1 MQSDFLERLPELMK
15 DVLGSPRLFLHQL
28 DEEAGKGLVIEADRE
43 FYRQAIFLDQRALL
57 ERTKGA
63 WIPLEGLMRTVLSAQ
78 GPAAKTHFIFHI
90 GHCGSTLIS
99 RLLEAAGGNLAL
111 REPLVLRTLSGLWQ
125 AAAAGTGPMKPDA
138 VSRQVEFH
146 ARLLGRT
153 FEDAEVAIIK
163 TTSFTSN
170 LGPALLALNPANR
183 AVLIAMS
190 AEAYVATML
199 GAVEYAADLQ
209 GFASA
214 RYQTLAAHL
223 GQPDFELSELSL
235 GRLAGFAWLS
245 ELLRLH
251 AIAAGAPAQSHF
263 LDFDRFLAEPRSSL
277 KELCSFLSLPLNDQA
292 LDRLMQS
299 PVLSQHSKAPD
310 HPFDA
315 AARQQRMAEA
325 KANLGTDIEEG
336 LAFIADLTRRHPSL
350 GQATASFGYLFD

>member
-28 DEEAGKGLVIEADRE
+28 DEAAAKGLVIEADRE
-43 FYRQAIFLDQRALL
+43 FYRQAIFLDQRALS

-63 WIPLEGLMRTVLSAQ
+63 WIPLEGLMQTVLSARE
-78 GPAAKTHFIFHI
+78 PAAKSHFIFHI

-125 AAAAGTGPMKPDA
+125 AAAAGTGPLKPDA

-153 FEDAEVAIIK
+153 FEAAEVAIIK
-163 TTSFTSN
+163 ATSFTSN

-183 AVLIAMS
+183 AVLMAMS

-209 GFASA
+209 GFAPA
-214 RYQTLAAHL
+214 RYHSLTAHL
-223 GQPDFELSELSL
+223 GQPDFELSELSM
-235 GRLAGFAWLS
+235 GRLAGLAWAS
-245 ELLRLH
+245 ELLKLQV
-251 AIAAGAPAQSHF
+251 IASRAPGQSRF
-263 LDFDRFLAEPRSSL
+263 LDFDAFLAAPRSSL
-277 KELCSFLSLPLNDQA
+277 EAVCGFFDLPIDQQG
-292 LDRLMQS
+292 LDRAMQS
-299 PVLSQHSKAPD
+299 PVLNQYSKAPD
-310 HPFDA
+310 HRFDA
-315 AARQQRMAEA
+315 AARQRRIAEA
-325 KANLGTDIEEG
+325 KARLGTDIEEG
-336 LAFIADLTRRHPSL
+336 LAFIAGLTRRHPSL
-350 GQATASFGYLFD
+350 GRAAASFGYLFE